1 MPKPHHEAGLALLP
15 RKEAQNVAIVLKSSF
30 AMYGTCFLQWI
41 HVSPHIWSCLSNNSC
56 SSVMLSE
63 LLKKNEVSSHLIFQ
77 TEPYLKAN
85 LSCLKLAARTC
96 IPEDWMTSVS
106 FHTRCLVVL
115 VSGHVNTLIRAL
127 RGVVF
132 QPEAIAEVFK
142 GFVFFRISGF
152 SEVSL
157 CEACL
162 YNLLRYVKNGRFT
175 IYNLQSS
182 LYANFFGWVW
192 QHLWIAKAC
201 ASIRK
206 DPECWLQPIH
216 GVSTIYNMIYKY
228 ICHDGEIIGYP
239 VIHGHSRCK
248 HLLASMFFQDQ
259 MITGFL
265 VQVGEIW

>member
-127 RGVVF
+127 RGIVF
-132 QPEAIAEVFK
+132 RPEAIAEVFK
-142 GFVFFRISGF
+142 GFVCFFSYFRVFRSQF
-152 SEVSL
+152 MWSV
-157 CEACL
+157 
-162 YNLLRYVKNGRFT
+162 F
-175 IYNLQSS
+175 LQF
-182 LYANFFGWVW
+182 A
-192 QHLWIAKAC
+192 Q
-201 ASIRK
+201 
-206 DPECWLQPIH
+206 
-216 GVSTIYNMIYKY
+216 
-228 ICHDGEIIGYP
+228 IC
-239 VIHGHSRCK
+239 
-248 HLLASMFFQDQ
+248 
-259 MITGFL
+259 
-265 VQVGEIW
+265 